1 MSPSLV
7 LSFQFMKLPLAI
19 LFLCHM
25 MITLCSKIWLCCWAA
40 NQDGQGIPNRSDAQL
55 LEAGILMNNILTSS
69 SANEGSTDST
79 GVPFPTILAAVGA
92 NHRMIE
98 MASLALSI

>member
-1 MSPSLV
+1 
-7 LSFQFMKLPLAI
+7 
-19 LFLCHM
+19 
-25 MITLCSKIWLCCWAA
+25 
-40 NQDGQGIPNRSDAQL
+40 
-55 LEAGILMNNILTSS
+55 MNNLLTGS

-79 GVPFPTILAAVGA
+79 GVAVPTVLGAVGA